1 MPTSFDPRPEGY
13 LATFDGSLRLD
24 EVEAVHAA
32 AVERYGD
39 GSLRWVVLDMSGA
52 WVEPPMTNGEEAEQ
66 LEIVF
71 RMARYVAEANTP
83 SLRLAVV
90 IHDEL
95 TAALVRLTGT
105 AAELSPPMIPNATV
119 EFAQFQDVPTA
130 TAWAAGG

>member
-1 MPTSFDPRPEGY
+1 MPTMFDPRPEGY
-13 LATFDGSLRLD
+13 LATFDGSLQLD
-24 EVEAVHAA
+24 DVESIHAA
-32 AVERYGD
+32 AVEHYGD
-39 GSLRWVVLDMSGA
+39 GSLRWVVLDMRDA
-52 WVEPPMTNGEEAEQ
+52 WVEPPMSNGEEAEQ

-105 AAELSPPMIPNATV
+105 AAELAPPTV
-119 EFAQFQDVPTA
+119 PGANLEFAQFRDLSDA
-130 TAWAAGG
+130 TEWATSR